1 LNARPTR
8 AWTYPARDPATIVA
22 ISIVA
27 FAIANVLHEGVGHG
41 GACLLMGG
49 HARVLSTV
57 HFECDRASRFIAA
70 GGTLANF
77 IAGFLS
83 WIAVRRAHLARAD
96 ARFFLW
102 LLMTVNLL
110 QAAGYFLF
118 SGVAD
123 FGDWADVIHGLEP
136 IWLWRTALTVVGAL
150 SYLLLAWLAL
160 LELRRFLGPHEYHRG
175 AARDL
180 TIIPY
185 LVGGLL
191 YTVAGLFN
199 PVGVILVGLSAA
211 AASFGGTSGM
221 AWMTQYLGTAL
232 VPQAVSEPL
241 ALPRSRGW
249 IVGAVVTAIIF
260 TGVLGPGVRFHWSA

>member
-57 HFECDRASRFIAA
+57 HFECDRASPFIAA

-110 QAAGYFLF
+110 QGAGYFLF

-160 LELRRFLGPHEYHRG
+160 LELSRFLGPHEYHRR